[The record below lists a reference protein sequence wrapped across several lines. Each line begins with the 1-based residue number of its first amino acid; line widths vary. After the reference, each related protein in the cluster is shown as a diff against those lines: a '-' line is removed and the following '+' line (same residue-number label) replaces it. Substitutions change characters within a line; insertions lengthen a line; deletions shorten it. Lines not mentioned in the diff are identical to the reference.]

1 MEKKLFFFTSG
12 SMYPNF
18 SIFLGKILN
27 RSIAVF
33 FGTEGVPFIVL
44 LLFLLTLRSLPKKKE
59 FPCLYGKRT
68 GLCVHCC
75 ALVISGE
82 PSTDLCLCWTL
93 HALLDVP
100 PAVRI

>member
-44 LLFLLTLRSLPKKKE
+44 LLFLLTLRSLPKKKSSLVCME
-59 FPCLYGKRT
+59 NVLV
-68 GLCVHCC
+68 CVYTVVH
-75 ALVISGE
+75 L
-82 PSTDLCLCWTL
+82 
-93 HALLDVP
+93 
-100 PAVRI
+100 